1 MNGLK
6 FGLLVGCCL
15 AACFVASGQPLCAD
29 EPVEQAKVE
38 ARALSQAFRD
48 AARDATPSV
57 VTILSYGQNLPDEA
71 DRSEDHADDE
81 DPSQDDDNGNEL
93 TPEDLPLDRSPS
105 PVQSQDGKQ
114 LTITGLG
121 SGVIINADGQ
131 VITNHHV
138 VAGAKKVMV
147 QLQDQT
153 ELEAFDIHGD
163 PASDIA
169 TFRLKAAD
177 PIPSAR
183 LGDANLLEI
192 GDWVLAIGSP
202 FKLEATVSAGIIS
215 AKNREIKGISRGRL
229 LQTDA
234 AINPGNSGGPLINL
248 DGEVVAISTAIATR
262 NGGYQGIG
270 FAIPINQAKWIADE
284 LVSHGR
290 VRRASIGIKAA
301 ELNKRI
307 AAKLNL
313 PQGAGVA
320 VYELIEG
327 GTADKAGLKQLDI
340 ITELAGEKIR
350 DGVRFQQLIER
361 LPIGSTQPVLILRDG
376 KEMELKI
383 VIAPIEDPTEIKQ
396 EAEPQAEPSQDDAS
410 AEQANKQ
417 DAPESSVE

>member
-6 FGLLVGCCL
+6 FGLAVACCL
-15 AACFVASGQPLCAD
+15 SAMIAVHAD
-29 EPVEQAKVE
+29 EQIDQAKVE
-38 ARALSQAFRD
+38 ARTLSQAFRD

-57 VTILSYGQNLPDEA
+57 VTILSYGQNLPDESGQA
-71 DRSEDHADDE
+71 EDDE
-81 DPSQDDDNGNEL
+81 QGDDNGL
-93 TPEDLPLDRSPS
+93 DGDSGKDLGPEDLPLDRTPS
-105 PVQSQDGKQ
+105 PVQSKDGKQ

-121 SGVIINADGQ
+121 SGVIISEDGQ

-169 TFRLKAAD
+169 TFRIKSSEA
-177 PIPSAR
+177 IPSAR
-183 LGDANLLEI
+183 IGDAELLEI

-215 AKNREIKGISRGRL
+215 AKKREIKGISRGRL

-270 FAIPINQAKWIADE
+270 FAIPINQAMWIVDE
-284 LVSHGR
+284 LVNHGR

-307 AAKLNL
+307 ANKLNL
-313 PQGAGVA
+313 PQGSGIA

-327 GTADKAGLKQLDI
+327 GTAAKAGLQQLDV
-340 ITELAGEKIR
+340 ITELAGEKTR
-350 DGVRFQQLIER
+350 DGMKFQQLIER
-361 LPIGSTQPVLILRDG
+361 LPIGSTQPVRILRGDQT
-376 KEMELKI
+376 MELQV
-383 VIAPIEDPTEIKQ
+383 VIAPIEDPTEIK
-396 EAEPQAEPSQDDAS
+396 PQDKESEKSETTEKQDS
-410 AEQANKQ
+410 AE
-417 DAPESSVE
+417 SSGE